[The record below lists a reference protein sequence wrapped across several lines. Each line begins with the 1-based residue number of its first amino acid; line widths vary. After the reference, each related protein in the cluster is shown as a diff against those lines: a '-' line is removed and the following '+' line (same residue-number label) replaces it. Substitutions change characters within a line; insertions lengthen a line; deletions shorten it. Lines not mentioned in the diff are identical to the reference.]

1 VVDGNRGGAG
11 ARRGVDRPVVK
22 AAVVRAFGDA
32 GVLQVVERDP
42 PAPGAGELLVRI
54 EACGLN
60 WSDLLQRAGLYPGG
74 PTPPFVAGQEAAGIV
89 VGHGA
94 GVSAPP
100 LGTAVS
106 VIAASG
112 LCAEYAAVPATACL
126 ALPGPAEHRAALPIA
141 LVTAYTALAV
151 GGRVRPGDLAVLH
164 AAGGG
169 LGTIALQIA
178 RRLEL
183 RVIATCSPAKRDRA
197 RALGAERVCG
207 YDDFVAAARAAGG
220 ADLVLDSIG
229 GAVFRRSC
237 DVVRSQGR
245 IVIVG
250 CTSGEPQRVDAVK
263 LVHRSIAVIGWHLRA
278 VLGDP
283 ALLRQAIATCTP
295 WLADGSIQPCIAR
308 ALPLAEIRAA
318 HELLASRDAF
328 GKVVVVP

>member
-1 VVDGNRGGAG
+1 MR
-11 ARRGVDRPVVK
+11 
-22 AAVVRAFGDA
+22 AAVVAAFGDA

-42 PAPGAGELLVRI
+42 PTPGAGELLVRI

-60 WSDLLQRAGLYPGG
+60 WSDLLQRAGHYPGG
-74 PTPPFVAGQEAAGIV
+74 PVPPFVAGQEAAGIV

-100 LGTAVS
+100 LGTAVG

-151 GGRVRPGDLAVLH
+151 AGRALAGEVLIVH

-169 LGTIALQIA
+169 LGTIALQVA

-183 RVIATCSPAKRDRA
+183 RAIATCSPAKRDRVA
-197 RALGAERVCG
+197 ALGAERVCG
-207 YDDFVAAARAAGG
+207 YDDFAAAARAAGG
-220 ADLVLDSIG
+220 ADLVLDPIG

-237 DVVRSQGR
+237 DVVRSPGR

-250 CTSGEPQRVDAVK
+250 CTSGEPQRIDAVK

-278 VLGDP
+278 VLASP
-283 ALLRQAIATCTP
+283 ALLGATIAACTP
-295 WLADGSIQPCIAR
+295 WLTDGSIRPCIAR
-308 ALPLAEIRAA
+308 ALPLAEIRAG
-318 HELLASRDAF
+318 HELLASRETF
-328 GKVVVVP
+328 GKVVVVL

>member
-1 VVDGNRGGAG
+1 MR
-11 ARRGVDRPVVK
+11 
-22 AAVVRAFGDA
+22 AAVVTAFGDP

-42 PAPGAGELLVRI
+42 PVPGAGELLVRI

-60 WSDLLQRAGLYPGG
+60 WSDLLQRAGHYPGG

-106 VIAASG
+106 AIAASG
-112 LCAEYAAVPATACL
+112 LCAEYAVVPATACF

-141 LVTAYTALAV
+141 LVTAYTALAIA
-151 GGRVRPGDLAVLH
+151 GRAVSGEVAVVH

-178 RRLEL
+178 RRLAL
-183 RVIATCSPAKRDRA
+183 RTIATCSPAKRERVA
-197 RALGAERVCG
+197 ALGADRVCG
-207 YDDFVAAARAAGG
+207 YDEFTAAARALGG

-229 GAVFRRSC
+229 GGVFRRSC
-237 DVVRSQGR
+237 DVVRSPGR
-245 IVIVG
+245 IVVVG

-278 VLGDP
+278 VLARP
-283 ALLRQAIATCTP
+283 ELLGATVATCTP
-295 WLADGSIQPCIAR
+295 WLVDGSVQPCIAR
-308 ALPLAEIRAA
+308 TLPLADIRAA
-318 HELLASRDAF
+318 HELLASRQAL
-328 GKVVVVP
+328 GKIIVIPSPLPS